1 MAIIDPQFVI
11 LSPSMKD
18 EENMTVLTLVRSL
31 IEIEIEIFILI
42 KRTNLN
48 NEEAFSSGNTQ
59 KKNFLSPQ
67 RESNP

>member
-31 IEIEIEIFILI
+31 IEIEIFILI

-59 KKNFLSPQ
+59 KKIF
-67 RESNP
+67 

>member
-31 IEIEIEIFILI
+31 IEIEIFILI

-48 NEEAFSSGNTQ
+48 NEEAFSSGNAQ

>member
-31 IEIEIEIFILI
+31 IEIEIFILI

-59 KKNFLSPQ
+59 KENFLSPQ

>member
-31 IEIEIEIFILI
+31 IEIEIFILI

>member
-48 NEEAFSSGNTQ
+48 NEEAFSSGNTK